1 MWRYCLLV
9 KFIFLYFYFSSFHV
23 VYYATHV
30 VNRGECIVQ
39 APVDSV
45 NTSHKASQA
54 EKHEMPEANE
64 DLYDIQTWWKV
75 G

>member
-1 MWRYCLLV
+1 
-9 KFIFLYFYFSSFHV
+9 
-23 VYYATHV
+23 V

-64 DLYDIQTWWKV
+64 DLYDIQT
-75 G
+75 